1 MGILRR
7 GRGRPTRNG
16 GKKYRLDVRM
26 TDDELSVLNELI
38 METGK
43 TKTDI
48 VKEALDLY
56 SKMVQSKRK

>member
-1 MGILRR
+1 MSILKR
-7 GRGRPTRNG
+7 GRGRPSQNG

-26 TDDELSVLNELI
+26 TDDEAGILNELI

-56 SKMVQSKRK
+56 SKMVRSKRK